1 MNIQIGISSC
11 LLGENVRFNGG
22 HKHSHF
28 CTDVLGQYF
37 RFIPVCPEVGIG
49 MGIPRPPIRLIASSA
64 GPQAVGVVDATQNFT
79 TQLTTYARQKSQE
92 LQGISGYIL
101 MQKSPS
107 CGYDR
112 VKLYRDNGY
121 PADESAQGIYAAEFA
136 RLNPLLPMEEAG
148 RLNDAML
155 RENFITRVFAYADW
169 QNLLQQGLNKKS
181 FLDFHVRYKYLMMAH
196 HVATYQQLGPLVAD
210 LKSRPLEEIATQ
222 YFQLFM
228 QGLSHLAT
236 RKKHSNVLY
245 HLQGYLK
252 EKISPRQKQ
261 ELNQHIEQYRKGLTP
276 LVVPLTLLKSHLNE
290 YPDTSVYVLG
300 QKYLDPHPYELG
312 LRNAV

>member
-1 MNIQIGISSC
+1 MDIQIAISSC
-11 LLGENVRFNGG
+11 LLGESVRFNGG

-37 RFIPVCPEVGIG
+37 SFKPVCPEVGIG

-64 GPQAVGVVDATQNFT
+64 GPQAVGVEDPTQNFT
-79 TQLTTYARQKSQE
+79 APLTEYARQKSAE
-92 LQGISGYIL
+92 LAGISGYIL

-107 CGYDR
+107 CGYER

-121 PADESAQGIYAAEFA
+121 PADEAAMGIYAAEFA

-169 QNLLQQGLNKKS
+169 QALQQTGLTKKT

-196 HVATYQQLGPLVAD
+196 HVATYQQLGQMVAD
-210 LKSRPLEEIATQ
+210 LKSRPLADIAAD
-222 YFQLFM
+222 YFVVFM
-228 QGLSHLAT
+228 QGLKHLAT

-252 EKISPRQKQ
+252 EKINARQKQ

-276 LVVPLTLLKSHLNE
+276 LVVPLTLLKSHLHE
-290 YPDTSVYVLG
+290 YPDTSAYVLG

-312 LRNAV
+312 LRNAI

>member
-1 MNIQIGISSC
+1 MDIQIGISSC
-11 LLGENVRFNGG
+11 LLGESVRFNGG

-37 RFIPVCPEVGIG
+37 QFIPVCPEVGIG

-64 GPQAVGVVDATQNFT
+64 GPQAVGVSDPTQNFT
-79 TQLTTYARQKSQE
+79 APLTAYAQQKSAE

-107 CGYDR
+107 CGYER

-121 PADESAQGIYAAEFA
+121 PADEGAQGIYAAEFA
-136 RLNPLLPMEEAG
+136 RLNPLLPIEEAG

-169 QNLLQQGLNKKS
+169 HSMLQQGLDKKT

-196 HVATYQQLGPLVAD
+196 HVATYQKLGPLVAN
-210 LKSRPLEEIATQ
+210 LKTRPLREIAEE
-222 YFQLFM
+222 YFSIFM
-228 QGLSHLAT
+228 QGLQHLAT

-252 EKISPRQKQ
+252 EKLNARQKQ

-290 YPDTSVYVLG
+290 YADTTSYVLG

-312 LRNAV
+312 LRNAI

>member
-1 MNIQIGISSC
+1 MDIQIGISSC
-11 LLGENVRFNGG
+11 LLGESVRFNGG

-37 RFIPVCPEVGIG
+37 QFIPVCPEVGIG

-64 GPQAVGVVDATQNFT
+64 GPQAVGVSDPTQNFT
-79 TQLTTYARQKSQE
+79 APLTAYAQQKSAE

-107 CGYDR
+107 CGYER

-121 PADESAQGIYAAEFA
+121 PADEGAQGIYAAEFA
-136 RLNPLLPMEEAG
+136 RLNPLLPIEEAG

-169 QNLLQQGLNKKS
+169 HSMLQQGLDKKT

-196 HVATYQQLGPLVAD
+196 HVATYQKLGPLVAN
-210 LKSRPLEEIATQ
+210 LKTRPLQEIAEE
-222 YFQLFM
+222 YFSIFM
-228 QGLSHLAT
+228 QGLQHLAT

-252 EKISPRQKQ
+252 EKLNARQKQ

-290 YPDTSVYVLG
+290 YADTTSYVLG

-312 LRNAV
+312 LRNAI

>member
-1 MNIQIGISSC
+1 MDIQIGISSC
-11 LLGENVRFNGG
+11 LLGESVRFNGG

-37 RFIPVCPEVGIG
+37 QFIPVCPEVGIG

-64 GPQAVGVVDATQNFT
+64 GPQAVGVSDPTQNFT
-79 TQLTTYARQKSQE
+79 TQLTAYAQQKSGE

-107 CGYDR
+107 CGYER

-121 PADESAQGIYAAEFA
+121 PADEGAQGIYAAEFA
-136 RLNPLLPMEEAG
+136 RLNPLLPIEEAG

-169 QNLLQQGLNKKS
+169 QNILQQGLDKKT

-196 HVATYQQLGPLVAD
+196 HVATYQKLGPLVAN
-210 LKSRPLEEIATQ
+210 LKARPLEEIAEE
-222 YFQLFM
+222 YFSIFM
-228 QGLSHLAT
+228 QGLQHLAT

-252 EKISPRQKQ
+252 EKLNARQKQ

-290 YPDTSVYVLG
+290 YADTTSYVLG

-312 LRNAV
+312 LRNAI

>member
-28 CTDVLGQYF
+28 CSDVLGQYF
-37 RFIPVCPEVGIG
+37 QFIPVCPEVGIG

-64 GPQAVGVVDATQNFT
+64 GPQAVGVSDPSQNFT
-79 TQLTTYARQKSQE
+79 APLTAYAQQKSRE
-92 LQGISGYIL
+92 LQGICGYIF

-121 PADESAQGIYAAEFA
+121 PADEATQGIYAAEFA

-169 QNLLQQGLNKKS
+169 QNLLHAGLNKKR
-181 FLDFHVRYKYLMMAH
+181 FLEFHVRYKYLMMAH

-210 LKSRPLEEIATQ
+210 LKSRALEDIATQ

-261 ELNQHIEQYRKGLTP
+261 ELNLHIEQYRKGLTP

-290 YPDTSVYVLG
+290 YPDTSAYVLG